1 MTRVSDFGRLS
12 HVFVVSSGLFMSGTN
27 DPNWLSGND
36 WRFFFSGLKLHNI
49 LHFRFSMVK
58 LKGRTEASINVLLD
72 LL

>member
-1 MTRVSDFGRLS
+1 MILIGFQEMTG
-12 HVFVVSSGLFMSGTN
+12 G
-27 DPNWLSGND
+27 
-36 WRFFFSGLKLHNI
+36 FFSGLKLHNI